1 MRISDWSSDV
11 CSSDLVLTGVIGP
24 NGAGKTTLLKALMC
38 LLGADRGR
46 VLIDGRPAAQMT
58 AGERARLL
66 SYLPQ
71 GQDVHWP
78 LSVERLVA
86 LGRLPHLAPF
96 SRLDE
101 AEDRKSTRLNSSH

>member
-58 AGERARLL
+58 AGERDRLL

-78 LSVERLVA
+78 LSVEVLVG

-96 SRLDE
+96 SRPVGRATCGE
-101 AEDRKSTRLNSSH
+101 RGSQYV